1 MYAGEYLCK
10 VDEKGRFIVPSPL
23 REQVEAQG
31 HGVVFLKG
39 LEQSL
44 WLYSM
49 GEWEKVLERTKTT
62 LDEDQSRLFM
72 HFIVSEAGIS
82 EIDKAGRILIPG
94 RLRKLIPVDEE
105 QEIVLVGLY
114 HRLEIWNPAEWRR
127 YLSKTEDR
135 YEQHLSKIL
144 NLL

>member
-1 MYAGEYLCK
+1 
-10 VDEKGRFIVPSPL
+10 
-23 REQVEAQG
+23 
-31 HGVVFLKG
+31 
-39 LEQSL
+39 
-44 WLYSM
+44 M